1 MGLMGRTGLTGTGSE
16 TMSSCDDLNWQAQQY
31 VLGEMSAEATA
42 AFERRLADDE
52 AACEAVVAASA
63 LVLALQVA
71 GPDTMSPRAPISEHV
86 SFIRAASEQ
95 RPTERRNPWM
105 SVAALTMSLAAL
117 LCLGLV
123 QVPTSTSTASRDA
136 VDAAALVSLWHT
148 GMVDDAED
156 VDDSEDALDPAG
168 SVAVPGWMLAAVS
181 IEAGTNDPVQEN

>member
-1 MGLMGRTGLTGTGSE
+1 
-16 TMSSCDDLNWQAQQY
+16 MSSYDDLNWQAQQY
-31 VLGEMSAEATA
+31 VLGEMSAEELA
-42 AFERRLADDE
+42 AFESRLANDE

-63 LVLALQVA
+63 LVLALQAAV
-71 GPDTMSPRAPISEHV
+71 PDTSVPRLVESEPVCLGSAPSE
-86 SFIRAASEQ
+86 
-95 RPTERRNPWM
+95 RPLSERRNPWM

-123 QVPTSTSTASRDA
+123 QVPTGPSMASRDT

-181 IEAGTNDPVQEN
+181 IEAGANDPVQEN